1 MEANHHNPHFNH
13 LQGTKMSLELPN
25 AWPGLVEQG
34 SPEWFAQRLGKVTA
48 SRVADV
54 IAKTKTGYSASRDNY
69 MAQLVCERLTNT
81 VAESFT
87 NSAMQWGTD
96 TEPFARAAYEA
107 QTGVMVDEV
116 AMLPHPTIEMAG
128 ASPDGLVGDDGQ
140 IEIKCPNTATHI
152 DTLLMQKVPLK
163 YLTQMQ
169 WQMACT
175 GRDWCDFVSFDP
187 RMPTYLQMWVCRVN
201 RDDVY
206 IKLLEDE
213 VGTFLAEVQ
222 SKVTHLQGMNHG
234 SN

>member
-1 MEANHHNPHFNH
+1 
-13 LQGTKMSLELPN
+13 MSLELPN
-25 AWPGLVEQG
+25 AWAGLMTIEQG
-34 SPEWFAQRLGKVTA
+34 TPEWFAQRLGKVTA

-54 IAKTKTGYSASRDNY
+54 IAKTKTGYSTSRENY

-96 TEPFARAAYEA
+96 NEPFARAAYEA

-116 AMLPHPTIEMAG
+116 AMITHPTIEMAG

-152 DTLLMQKVPLK
+152 DTLLTQKVPTK
-163 YLTQMQ
+163 YITQMQ

-175 GRDWCDFVSFDP
+175 SRAWCDFVSFDP
-187 RMPTYLQMWVCRVN
+187 RMPAHLQMWVSRVN
-201 RDDVY
+201 RDDAY
-206 IKLLEDE
+206 IKTLEEE
-213 VGTFLAEVQ
+213 VVTFLAEVER
-222 SKVTHLQGMNHG
+222 KVTQLKEMNHG
-234 SN
+234 NH